1 MVEFG
6 LKLEDN
12 KVEQWSNKYI
22 DYEKLKSILKK
33 AKAASNH
40 VEELKKKLP
49 QGVVEGCLRDFAV
62 SKANEVK
69 MQEQIA
75 QQTQTTQQQQQQ
87 KQSSENG
94 RNERNSAHFEISSR
108 SSSSLSPLADALI
121 PTDSTPLLAERRPS
135 FGSNS
140 EHSVTGG
147 GQVGMRR
154 QNSWSNFSHTMF
166 RVTSYLGF
174 ADEKKVFWMSLEDAS
189 VKLNSFSMTYNGEVF
204 IEIASATLCCV
215 FLQSIGLVGPFLRI
229 CRAAKG
235 IFELFVPFRSHRIN
249 PTHR

>member
-1 MVEFG
+1 MSNPHR
-6 LKLEDN
+6 LEDN
-12 KVEQWSNKYI
+12 KVEQWSDKYI

-49 QGVVEGCLRDFAV
+49 QGVVEGCVRDFAF
-62 SKANEVK
+62 SKANEV
-69 MQEQIA
+69 QIQQQIA
-75 QQTQTTQQQQQQ
+75 QQTQTTQQQQ
-87 KQSSENG
+87 KQSSANG

-108 SSSSLSPLADALI
+108 SSSSLSPLSDALI

-140 EHSVTGG
+140 EYSAAGG
-147 GQVGMRR
+147 AQVAMRR

-189 VKLNSFSMTYNGEVF
+189 VKLTSFSMTYNGEV
-204 IEIASATLCCV
+204 SSVCLSV
-215 FLQSIGLVGPFLRI
+215 F
-229 CRAAKG
+229 
-235 IFELFVPFRSHRIN
+235 
-249 PTHR
+249 